1 MNIVKKIA
9 KLLKLDE
16 EGKLSKFFAKIE
28 KRFKRDLEGIKHN
41 LTALKFEYDRTI
53 AGLQDQLEDAKAAV
67 EESLLSVPMEALKDN
82 NSMDQYADQYLEAI
96 KKAENKVKTLELAI
110 KEVEETFVKDSE
122 ALNKTASHIEAKLAQ
137 INKQYE

>member
-41 LTALKFEYDRTI
+41 LAALKFEYERTM
-53 AGLQDQLEDAKAAV
+53 AGLQDKLEDAKAAV
-67 EESLLSVPMEALKDN
+67 EESLLSIPLEALKDN
-82 NSMDQYADQYLEAI
+82 NSMDQYADQYLSAI
-96 KKAENKVKTLELAI
+96 KQAEDKVEKIEFEI
-110 KEVEETFVKDSE
+110 KETEKTFTKESE
-122 ALNKTASHIEAKLAQ
+122 ALNKTAAHIEAKLAQ

>member
-41 LTALKFEYDRTI
+41 LAALKFEYERTM
-53 AGLQDQLEDAKAAV
+53 AGLQDKLEDAKAAV
-67 EESLLSVPMEALKDN
+67 EESLLSVPLEALKDN
-82 NSMDQYADQYLEAI
+82 NSMDQYADQYLSTI
-96 KKAENKVKTLELAI
+96 KQAEDKVEKIELEI
-110 KEVEETFVKDSE
+110 KETEETFTKESE
-122 ALNKTASHIEAKLAQ
+122 ALNKTAAHIEAKLAQ